1 MGTCC
6 DVKLTSAPMVS
17 PEGVPV
23 HLHML
28 KSTEESIFVC
38 LLETIQCL
46 LFYAPFTII
55 LRG

>member
-1 MGTCC
+1 MGTYC

-28 KSTEESIFVC
+28 KSTEESFFLC
-38 LLETIQCL
+38 LLETIQGL

-55 LRG
+55 LR